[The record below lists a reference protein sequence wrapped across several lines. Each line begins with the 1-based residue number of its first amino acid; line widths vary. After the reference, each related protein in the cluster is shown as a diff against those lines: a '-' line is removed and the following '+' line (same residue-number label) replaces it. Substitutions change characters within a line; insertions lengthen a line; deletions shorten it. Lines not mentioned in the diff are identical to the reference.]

1 MILIGAGT
9 GIAPLRAFIEE
20 RATRCHNEGITP
32 AKSLFFYGCHG
43 PESDFLYSEELHE
56 WEKDGVIDVR
66 TAFSRHHSRSE
77 SGTDI
82 KYVQDRLYSDR
93 NDVFNLL
100 EKGAKTLVCG
110 DAKRMAPAVRKTF
123 AKIISEHR
131 GFNEQQAAAEVRNME
146 QELFTY
152 VTEAFT

>member
-1 MILIGAGT
+1 MF
-9 GIAPLRAFIEE
+9 APRSHVTTVE
-20 RATRCHNEGITP
+20 
-32 AKSLFFYGCHG
+32 AKA
-43 PESDFLYSEELHE
+43 
-56 WEKDGVIDVR
+56 VR
-66 TAFSRHHSRSE
+66 TLSMFRTASIRS
-77 SGTDI
+77 
-82 KYVQDRLYSDR
+82 